1 MHALLSLLGVFFT
14 SVLFYL
20 AAGIAFVGLVFLI
33 VYVGAV
39 AVLFLFVIMLLNVK
53 SLTAQDLLLQ
63 HTTQGLALLGAIILF
78 YQLHTRVLRA
88 LGLSIT
94 MDQLR
99 DAVIESTTGE
109 AVLFYIR
116 YEHNDINIL
125 TSLYTIHSPLFLVT
139 TIILLAAL
147 LGAIILATVT
157 TERSTTL
164 ADIHKYLGGMPA
176 LAVALPAAAS
186 VITVV
191 VALAPLSD
199 GFHTSE
205 LVGAIFMSMYSEYD
219 RRDRN
224 ILKYEDHLEL
234 DRMHRRRMP
243 YGRRRERLREQQRT
257 YTRQPR

>member
-63 HTTQGLALLGAIILF
+63 HTTQGIALLGAAILF
-78 YQLHTRVLRA
+78 YQLHLRVLSA

-94 MDQLR
+94 MDHLR
-99 DAVIESTTGE
+99 DAVIESTTGD
-109 AVLFYIR
+109 AVAFYVR
-116 YEHNDINIL
+116 YQHNDINIL
-125 TSLYTIHSPLFLVT
+125 TSLYTIHSPLFLLI
-139 TIILLAAL
+139 TITLLAAL

-164 ADIHKYLGGMPA
+164 ADIRKYVDGAPV
-176 LAVALPAAAS
+176 LAVALPAVISTIVLAAGDFALL
-186 VITVV
+186 IDLLQTPEFGAVV
-191 VALAPLSD
+191 
-199 GFHTSE
+199 
-205 LVGAIFMSMYSEYD
+205 FMSMYSAYD

-224 ILKYEDHLEL
+224 ILLYKDHVEQ
-234 DRMHRRRMP
+234 DRIRRR
-243 YGRRRERLREQQRT
+243 
-257 YTRQPR
+257 